1 LVGLSVH
8 DLTVRYGAHVAAA
21 NVSFEARRGE
31 ILAIVGPNGSGKSS
45 ILKAIA
51 GVQPYTGAIR
61 EDGRSVGAFRIG
73 FMPQDGAVRAA
84 LTVFE
89 TVLLGRFGRLGLR
102 VAKRDL
108 DAVDA
113 MLAELEIGHL
123 AERYISDL
131 SGGQRQLAFLAQALA
146 AEPGI
151 LLLDEPTSAL
161 DIRNQLEVRATV
173 RRLTR
178 ARGLA
183 TVCVLHDLSAAAQS
197 ADRILAMSDGRAVAC
212 DAPEIVLTPAR
223 IAAVFGVE
231 ARVST
236 DPDGFLAVAPV
247 RAIPATARARPSSL
261 PSV

>member
-1 LVGLSVH
+1 
-8 DLTVRYGAHVAAA
+8 VRYGAHVAAA

-113 MLAELEIGHL
+113 MLAELE
-123 AERYISDL
+123 ISDL

>member
-1 LVGLSVH
+1 MAGLSVR
-8 DLTVRYGAHVAAA
+8 DLTVRYGTRVAAS

-51 GVQPYTGAIR
+51 GVLPCTGEIQ
-61 EDGRSVGAFRIG
+61 ENGRPIGAYRIG

-108 DAVDA
+108 EAVEA
-113 MLAELEIGHL
+113 MLAELEIRHL
-123 AERYISDL
+123 AERYLSDL
-131 SGGQRQLAFLAQALA
+131 SGGQRQLVFLAQALA

-173 RRLTR
+173 RKLTR

-197 ADRILAMSDGRAVAC
+197 ADRILAMSEGRAFAC
-212 DAPEIVLTPAR
+212 DAPEKVLTPAT

-231 ARVST
+231 ARVSV
-236 DPDGFLAVAPV
+236 DLDGCLAIAPL
-247 RAIPATARARPSSL
+247 RAIPAKIRAGSSSFS
-261 PSV
+261 PD